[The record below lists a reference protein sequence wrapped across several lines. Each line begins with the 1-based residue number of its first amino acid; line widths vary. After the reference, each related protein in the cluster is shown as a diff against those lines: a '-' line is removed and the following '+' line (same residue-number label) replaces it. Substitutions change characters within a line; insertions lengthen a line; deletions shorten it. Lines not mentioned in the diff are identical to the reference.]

1 VADAGV
7 DAVRNAPCVGSGVYQ
22 GSRRALVNP
31 VSGSGDHAD
40 YVERLLAGRGFDVE
54 RTEGPGDAVAFG
66 RRAVADGVSEVC
78 VCGGDGTINEVV
90 RGLAAA
96 DGLDA
101 VTLSIVPVGTANLL
115 AGNVG
120 VTDVQSA
127 VEIADTGAVRTV
139 DVGIADGEPFIVS
152 TIAGLPANASLSA
165 DGDLKARLGPLAFVV
180 TGAQEAMEFD
190 ALDIELTA
198 ATADGERAWTGDAL
212 CLLVGNARRFVAE
225 GGQGDMEDGLFDV
238 AVVERMPAPNVVAE
252 AIGQR
257 LLGRDTPGVTH
268 LQASELHV
276 TAADPIRF
284 SRDGEL
290 AEHDGLDLSVRA
302 NALDLRVGA
311 SYDPDPV

>member
-1 VADAGV
+1 MRV
-7 DAVRNAPCVGSGVYQ
+7 GVYQ

-31 VSGSGDHAD
+31 VSGSGGHAD

-101 VTLSIVPVGTANLL
+101 VTLSVVPVGTANLL

-127 VEIADTGAVRTV
+127 VEVADTGEVRTV
-139 DVGIADGEPFIVS
+139 DVGVAEGEPFLVS
-152 TIAGLPANASLSA
+152 TIAGLPADASLSA
-165 DGDLKARLGPLAFVV
+165 GGDLKARLGPLAFVV
-180 TGAQEAMEFD
+180 TGAQEAVEFD
-190 ALDIELTA
+190 PLDIELTA
-198 ATADGERAWTGDAL
+198 ATDDGERAWTGEAL

-225 GGQGDMEDGLFDV
+225 GGQGNMEDGAFDV

-276 TAADPIRF
+276 TAPDPIRF

-290 AEHDGLDLSVRA
+290 AEHESLDVAVRPRT
-302 NALDLRVGA
+302 LDLRVG
-311 SYDPDPV
+311 SDYDPDPV

>member
-1 VADAGV
+1 M
-7 DAVRNAPCVGSGVYQ
+7 
-22 GSRRALVNP
+22 NP

-90 RGLAAA
+90 RGLVAA

-120 VTDVQSA
+120 VDDVQSA
-127 VEIADTGAVRTV
+127 VEVADTGEVRTV
-139 DVGIADGEPFIVS
+139 DVGIADGEPFMVS
-152 TIAGLPANASLSA
+152 TIAGLPADASLSA
-165 DGDLKARLGPLAFVV
+165 GGDLKARLGPLAFVV

-198 ATADGERAWTGDAL
+198 VTEDGGTAWTGDAL

-276 TAADPIRF
+276 TAPDPIRF

-302 NALDLRVGA
+302 NAFDLRVGP
-311 SYDPDPV
+311 SYDPEPV